1 MRPDKP
7 ARTVRRARQLRKAM
21 SRPEALLWG
30 VLKGSPLG
38 QRFRRQHP
46 VGPYVLDFFP
56 ARSNLAIEIDGL
68 AHDMGDRPER
78 DAARDAWLAAHRI
91 DTLRIAAAAV
101 LRDAAA
107 VADAILLTIEDRLQR
122 FGKTVPPRSDEG
134 AAA

>member
-21 SRPEALLWG
+21 SRPEALLWS
-30 VLKGSPLG
+30 VLKGSPCG

-46 VGPYVLDFFP
+46 VGPYVLDFFH

-107 VADAILLTIEDRLQR
+107 VADAILLTIEDRLQQ
-122 FGKTVPPRSDEG
+122 FGKTIPARPDEG